1 MWNNGLKKMIQLYG
15 VDMEDELDVS
25 SFEYLDTF
33 GMRSDLHR
41 NRDKLEQT
49 DLQLLHKYDQMLL
62 NRSKELYNY
71 MKPVYSF
78 NDPSKPIEE
87 WWWHLDRV
95 ITGELH
101 VEMSME

>member
-1 MWNNGLKKMIQLYG
+1 MDYQKMIQLYG
-15 VDMEDELDVS
+15 IDMEDELEVS
-25 SFEYLDTF
+25 PFEYLDTF

-62 NRSKELYNY
+62 NRSEELYNY

-78 NDPSKPIEE
+78 NDTSKPIEE

-95 ITGELH
+95 VTGELL
-101 VEMSME
+101 VDVSIEI